1 MKYANPEQSAVIAT
15 NPKSGQ
21 VWTVPRG
28 HRFWSQWGIDQA
40 EEHGEIEA
48 ADPVEPMEAT

>member
-15 NPKSGQ
+15 NPKNGQ

-28 HRFWSQWGIDQA
+28 HRFWFQWGIDKA
-40 EEHGEIEA
+40 EEQGLIEP
-48 ADPVEPMEAT
+48 ADIIEMPTA